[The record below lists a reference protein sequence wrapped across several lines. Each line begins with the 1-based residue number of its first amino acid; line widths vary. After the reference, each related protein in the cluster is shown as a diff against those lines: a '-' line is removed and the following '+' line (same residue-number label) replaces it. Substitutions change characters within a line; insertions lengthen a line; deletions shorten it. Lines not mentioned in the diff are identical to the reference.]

1 MRKRLR
7 HTCGRGK
14 VGRRGRV
21 TVPNLPRQSGFGDNL
36 YKSSTNRQDCQ
47 VTVTLRQPEADEYAA
62 WKAADYNGYVEEIVA
77 SGGMSREAAEEKAQR
92 EDAELLP
99 DGWATPGQLIFRVD
113 VDGQSVG
120 WLWLALQ
127 SPRAEAGV
135 GFIYDITI
143 DEALRGRG
151 YGRTAM
157 QLAEDEARRYGL
169 HALALN
175 VFGQNA
181 NARALY
187 SSLGYVETSVQMR
200 KEL

>member
-1 MRKRLR
+1 M
-7 HTCGRGK
+7 
-14 VGRRGRV
+14 
-21 TVPNLPRQSGFGDNL
+21 
-36 YKSSTNRQDCQ
+36 
-47 VTVTLRQPEADEYAA
+47 TVTLRQPEADEYAA
-62 WKAADYNGYVEEIVA
+62 WKAADYSGYVEEIVA
-77 SGGMSREAAEEKAQR
+77 SGSMSREAAEEKGRR

-99 DGWATPGQLIFRVD
+99 DGWATSGQLIFRVD

-157 QLAEDEARRYGL
+157 QLAEDEARRHGL

-181 NARALY
+181 IARALY
-187 SSLGYVETSVQMR
+187 SSLGYAETSVQMR